1 MKEVVLPTTGEF
13 ARIESVKFS
22 DLMACVNAPTHLL
35 VALIDRLVTIDG
47 RKVDPAMLDALPLAD
62 AMVIANV
69 INAELQPAGLAK
81 GVA

>member
-1 MKEVVLPTTGEF
+1 MKEIVLPTTGEF
-13 ARIESVKFS
+13 ACIGKVKFS
-22 DLMACVNAPTHLL
+22 DLMACVGAPILII
-35 VALIDRLVTIDG
+35 ALIERLVTIDN
-47 RKVDPAMLDALPLAD
+47 RKVDPEFLDELPLAD